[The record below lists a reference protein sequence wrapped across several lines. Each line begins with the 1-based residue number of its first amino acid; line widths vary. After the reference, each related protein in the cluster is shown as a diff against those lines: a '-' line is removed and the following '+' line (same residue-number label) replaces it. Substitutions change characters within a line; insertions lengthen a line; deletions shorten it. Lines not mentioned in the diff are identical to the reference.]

1 MPWLWGALQWNSVGL
16 AKPQI
21 AGCSSCL
28 LALWLEGPCRESW
41 LSRRKDQ
48 ACQPEEAKPRCGRGR
63 AEEFVE
69 SPSLGEGMDELAQEK
84 PVSSSL
90 SRMAAAS
97 GLHVSSLHSL
107 DINSLLNE

>member
-1 MPWLWGALQWNSVGL
+1 MPWLWGALQWNSVDL

-48 ACQPEEAKPRCGRGR
+48 ACQPEAAKPRCGGGQKSLLNHPAGGKERMSWLKKNLCLVRSRGW
-63 AEEFVE
+63 
-69 SPSLGEGMDELAQEK
+69 Q
-84 PVSSSL
+84 
-90 SRMAAAS
+90 AAS
-97 GLHVSSLHSL
+97 DLHVSSLHSL